1 MEFKNKIILILA
13 MIGFGTL
20 SHAQTGIG
28 TLNPDNSAQLD
39 ITSNKRGLLMPRV
52 ALVNTTD
59 NSPVTN
65 PATSLMIYNTAT
77 LNDVTPGYYYWNN
90 KWIRVGTFDTGSLYN
105 LTSANSALSIT
116 GGGQLLTAAT
126 SLDINGGTDGQVLT
140 SNGTN
145 SATWKNFDVTAQIET
160 NAATIINGTNFN
172 AELEKEIKAKQT
184 LTSLFYDGGKH
195 SLIFTDENNTKTEF
209 EMIDLVGDAQTITNL
224 TVNSKLGTLDYYD
237 ENKDTYSLD
246 IGAAVKEPWFG
257 SESNKGATTNTENIY
272 TQGWVGIGYTTP
284 SAAPNEKLR
293 VNGAISTVN
302 SYYADYVFEDYFKGF
317 SDIKADYKF
326 KDLKSVDTFIRTNK
340 HLPGIT
346 PINELEKTKEGYSFN
361 VSELSIQ
368 LLEKTEELYLHVI
381 EQNKQLEAKE
391 LEIKILKEA
400 SEAMEL
406 RLSKLETLLNSSLK

>member
-1 MEFKNKIILILA
+1 MEFKNKIVLILA

-59 NSPVTN
+59 NSPVTD

-77 LNDVTPGYYYWNN
+77 INDVTPGYYYWNN

-105 LTSANSALSIT
+105 LTSANSALSVT

-126 SLDINGGTDGQVLT
+126 ALDINGGSSGQVLT

-145 SATWKNFDVTAQIET
+145 SATWKTFDVPAQIES
-160 NAATIINGTNFN
+160 NAATIVGGTNFN
-172 AELEKEIKAKQT
+172 EELEKVIKSKET
-184 LTSLFYDGGKH
+184 VTSLSYNGADN
-195 SLIFTDENNTKTEF
+195 SLIFTDENNEKTEF
-209 EMIDLVGDAQTITNL
+209 KMIDLVGDAQTLTTL
-224 TVNSKLGTLDYYD
+224 TVNSTSGTLDYFD
-237 ENKDTYSLD
+237 EDARLHVLD

>member
-145 SATWKNFDVTAQIET
+145 SATWKTLDVPAQIES
-160 NAATIINGTNFN
+160 NAATIVGGTNFN
-172 AELEKEIKAKQT
+172 EELEKVIKSKET

-224 TVNSKLGTLDYYD
+224 TVNSTLGTLDYYD

>member
-1 MEFKNKIILILA
+1 
-13 MIGFGTL
+13 
-20 SHAQTGIG
+20 
-28 TLNPDNSAQLD
+28 
-39 ITSNKRGLLMPRV
+39 MPRV

-145 SATWKNFDVTAQIET
+145 SATWKTLDVPAQIES
-160 NAATIINGTNFN
+160 NAATIVGGTNFN
-172 AELEKEIKAKQT
+172 EELEKVIKSKET

-224 TVNSKLGTLDYYD
+224 TVNSTLGTLDYYD